1 MKLYVPEIGDELKL
15 AADWRF
21 KTIAEHRNSVL
32 FDVFEVPDDVRYPK
46 ADEHTRWPSNGLNR
60 WEPLDVE
67 FVLPAGTIL
76 KLDRVYIRKGAGD
89 YSSLTFFIVDSPDKR
104 TVTKKKGG
112 TAPKAVRFWVNLPE
126 TRNIEF
132 EG

>member
-1 MKLYVPEIGDELKL
+1 MRLYVPEIGDELKL
-15 AADWRF
+15 VADWRF
-21 KTIAEHRNSVL
+21 KTVAERRNSML
-32 FDVFEVPDDVRYPK
+32 FDVFEVPDEARHPK
-46 ADEHTRWPSNGLNR
+46 AEPDFRYASNGLNR
-60 WEPLDVE
+60 WKYLDVE
-67 FVLPAGTIL
+67 FQLPAGTIL

-89 YSSLTFFIVDSPDKR
+89 YSSLTFYIIDSPDKR
-104 TVTKKKGG
+104 VVTKKKGG

>member
-1 MKLYVPEIGDELKL
+1 MRLYVPEIGDELKL
-15 AADWRF
+15 ATDWRF
-21 KTIAEHRNSVL
+21 KTVAEYRNSVL
-32 FDVFEVPDDVRYPK
+32 FDVFDVPEEARHPKFEADDPYGR
-46 ADEHTRWPSNGLNR
+46 DDFNR
-60 WEPLDVE
+60 WKYLDVE
-67 FVLPAGTIL
+67 FLLPAGTVL

-89 YSSLTFFIVDSPDKR
+89 YSSLTFYIIDSPDKR
-104 TVTKKKGG
+104 VVTKKKGG